1 MVNKNYLSS
10 HYVFPVLIVFSLL
23 AACSA
28 GSKSEQSAP
37 PTEQRGSGQAS
48 NTPTYQL
55 TSSPSTTQV
64 PSTQTPVPPSP
75 TGQVIVKRPGLN
87 DLPDLETLKAIFN
100 QDAGRPRIILLL
112 STGCPSC
119 LVGAHW
125 IDQVL
130 LQQNPELAIKVYAI
144 WFPTVAENLLPGA
157 INPKWDPGTLTDPR
171 VIHFWDP
178 QRVASIWL
186 AGHQDY
192 KGPQRS
198 ALART
203 VDGLIWGKAIWD
215 TYFLYGP
222 QAKWDES
229 LSGLMIS
236 GFPIAYHWGDIRR
249 TLGIKRQLV
258 EITANPATYQ
268 IDPQETLVTYQVSE
282 VFAGK
287 DLNNAIG
294 VTQAITGT
302 FKLDTQNPRQSMVG
316 QIQVDIST
324 LRSDNWLRDD
334 RLRNEFLESARFPLA
349 VFTPR
354 ELKGLPDS
362 YTPGEALSF
371 DMLGDLEVHKTVAPV
386 TFQVKASLVD
396 GWLVGTAITM
406 LKMTDFGFDPPAL
419 GGGLIKAGNQV
430 DLKIDFAAKP
440 AS

>member
-10 HYVFPVLIVFSLL
+10 RYVFSILIVFSLL
-23 AACSA
+23 TACS
-28 GSKSEQSAP
+28 GGNRSEQLAT
-37 PTEQRGSGQAS
+37 PTERQAPEQVS
-48 NTPTYQL
+48 STPTHPPAA
-55 TSSPSTTQV
+55 SPSATQM
-64 PSTQTPVPPSP
+64 PPTQTPVPPNS
-75 TGQVIVKRPGLN
+75 TVQTILKQPGLH
-87 DLPDLETLKAIFN
+87 DLPDLDTLKAIFN
-100 QDAGRPRIILLL
+100 QDAGQPRMILLL

-130 LQQNPELAIKVYAI
+130 LRQNPDLDLKVYAV
-144 WFPTVAENLLPGA
+144 WFPTVAENLLPGT
-157 INPKWDPGTLTDPR
+157 INPRWDPETLTDPR
-171 VIHFWDP
+171 VLNLWNP
-178 QRVASIWL
+178 QRSASAWL

-222 QAKWDES
+222 QAEWDDN
-229 LSGLMIS
+229 LSGLMLS
-236 GFPIAYHWGDIRR
+236 GFPIAHHREDIRQA
-249 TLGIKRQLV
+249 LGVARQPV
-258 EITANPATYQ
+258 EIAASPTTYR
-268 IDPQETLVTYQVSE
+268 IDPQETLVTYEVNE

-287 DLNNAIG
+287 DLNTAIG

-302 FKLDTQNPRQSMVG
+302 IELDTQDPLQSMVG

-324 LRSDNWLRDD
+324 LHSDNWLRDD
-334 RLRNEFLESARFPLA
+334 RLHNEFLESNRYPMA
-349 VFTPR
+349 VFTPK

-371 DMLGDLEVHKTVAPV
+371 DIVGDLEVHETVAPV
-386 TFQVKASLVD
+386 TFQVRASLVD
-396 GWLVGTAITM
+396 GWLLGTATAM
-406 LKMTDFGFDPPAL
+406 VKMTDFGFDPPAL
-419 GGGLIKAGNQV
+419 GGGLIRADDQAN
-430 DLKIDFAAKP
+430 LRIDFAAKP

>member
-10 HYVFPVLIVFSLL
+10 HYVFSVLMVFSLL

-28 GSKSEQSAP
+28 RNRSEQLVTPTERQGSERVSSTPTHQPTTSPSATQFP
-37 PTEQRGSGQAS
+37 PTQTLVPDNPTVQAILK
-48 NTPTYQL
+48 Q
-55 TSSPSTTQV
+55 
-64 PSTQTPVPPSP
+64 
-75 TGQVIVKRPGLN
+75 PGLN

-100 QDAGRPRIILLL
+100 QDAGRPRMILLL

-130 LQQNPELAIKVYAI
+130 LRQNPDLDLKVYAI
-144 WFPTVAENLLPGA
+144 WFPTVAENLLPGE
-157 INPKWDPGTLTDPR
+157 INPRWDPETLTDSR
-171 VIHFWDP
+171 VIHLWDS
-178 QRVASIWL
+178 QRVVSIWL

-192 KGPQRS
+192 EGPQRS

-222 QAKWDES
+222 QAEWDEN

-236 GFPIAYHWGDIRR
+236 GFPIAHHWEDIRQA
-249 TLGIKRQLV
+249 LGIERQPM
-258 EITANPATYQ
+258 EIAANPATYR
-268 IDPQETLVTYQVSE
+268 IDPQETLVTYEVSE

-302 FKLDTQNPRQSMVG
+302 IKLDTQDPRQSMVG

-334 RLRNEFLESARFPLA
+334 RLRNEFLEGDRFPLA
-349 VFTPR
+349 VLNPR
-354 ELKGLPDS
+354 ELKGLPNS
-362 YTPGEALSF
+362 YTPGEELSF
-371 DMLGDLEVHKTVAPV
+371 DMIGDLEVHETVAPV
-386 TFQVKASLVD
+386 TFHVKASLVD
-396 GWLVGTAITM
+396 GWLVGTATTM
-406 LKMTDFGFDPPAL
+406 VKMTDFGFDPPAL
-419 GGGLIKAGNQV
+419 GAGLIKADNQA
-430 DLKIDFAAKP
+430 DLRIDFAAKP